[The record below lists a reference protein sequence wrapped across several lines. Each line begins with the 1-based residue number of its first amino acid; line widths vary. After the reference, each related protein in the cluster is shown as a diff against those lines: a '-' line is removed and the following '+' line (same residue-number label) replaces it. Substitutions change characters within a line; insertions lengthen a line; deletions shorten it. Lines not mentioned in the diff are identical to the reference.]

1 MARVTAGDGCA
12 RDFIYARAERRHTE
26 VPSLAVTFSR
36 TTPSSTPG
44 DPMHPTI
51 PAEPDDTCPRCGAA
65 MQATHH
71 PLCEHRDGTPTQL
84 DDAVVRALVRLD
96 WPA

>member
-1 MARVTAGDGCA
+1 
-12 RDFIYARAERRHTE
+12 
-26 VPSLAVTFSR
+26 
-36 TTPSSTPG
+36 
-44 DPMHPTI
+44 MHPTI
-51 PAEPDDTCPRCGAA
+51 PVEPDDTCPRCGAA